1 MEPER
6 PEKLID
12 IQPTK
17 PKPKRIKKEQTDTSM
32 IPLRE
37 PVSVQPTPAPVKKPR
52 KKTVETKQVETKPRT
67 RLVKGSEAA
76 KLRMQELRELK
87 RKKKEN
93 NLK

>member
-17 PKPKRIKKEQTDTSM
+17 PKPKRIKKEQGTT
-32 IPLRE
+32 P
-37 PVSVQPTPAPVKKPR
+37 VQPTPAPVKKPR

-93 NLK
+93 NLKG